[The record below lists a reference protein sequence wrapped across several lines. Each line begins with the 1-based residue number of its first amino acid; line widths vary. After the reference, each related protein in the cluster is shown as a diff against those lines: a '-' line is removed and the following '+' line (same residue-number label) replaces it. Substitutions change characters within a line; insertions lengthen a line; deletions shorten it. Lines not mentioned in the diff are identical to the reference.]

1 VRAGQGNEEQRLAL
15 LRSHRARVLAQLAEV
30 QDHLGAIDR
39 KIGIYV
45 DQIERRDPARS
56 A

>member
-1 VRAGQGNEEQRLAL
+1 
-15 LRSHRARVLAQLAEV
+15 VLAQLAEV
-30 QDHLGAIDR
+30 QEHLGAIDR

-45 DQIERRDPARS
+45 DKLESQGIAVG